1 MDCWQPCRWFSVS
14 ALITALMTVLLLG
27 GCGPGRTSPAV
38 SPSGSPVP
46 SAPGAVPHPDHVLL
60 VVFENKAYQQ
70 VIGTAA
76 APYLTSLAHTGANFV
91 DAHGERHPSQPD
103 YIALLS
109 GSTHGVT
116 DDSCPQ
122 NFGDQP
128 NLARQ
133 LIDSGRSFA
142 GYSEDLPRVG
152 FTGCSSDGRYARK
165 HNPWVDF
172 ANIPA
177 SANQPLSG
185 LPADFTLLP
194 TVAVVIP
201 NLCNDMHDCP
211 VATGDTWAHDHLAGY
226 LDWARSHNSLLIVT
240 FDEDNDTPAN
250 HIPTVFAGP
259 MVRPGDVANRIDHYS
274 ILRTIDD
281 MYALAPLGAAAASP
295 AITGIWTQ

>member
-27 GCGPGRTSPAV
+27 GCGPGRTSRTV

-46 SAPGAVPHPDHVLL
+46 SVPGAVPHPDHVLI

-211 VATGDTWAHDHLAGY
+211 VATGDAWAQHHLAGY

-274 ILRTIDD
+274 ILRTIED
-281 MYALAPLGAAAASP
+281 MYGLAPLGAAAASP